1 MTHGWQVWFSSSRK
15 FYSPNK
21 IYLLAPCWFLKL
33 YQSVAK
39 PFPAQVPL
47 KKKKTYLKS
56 SCNTIQK
63 FKLNNLPGNHGSAL
77 QQVSHNQDTSL
88 SLSEAGPPRN
98 RHGSRDLYMQVYWR
112 VFQWEGR
119 WKEPRWQQIVVLS
132 GEYDR
137 QKLNSRADTIRAS
150 VHLQNQSQIG
160 RQTAWA
166 FIFWHQRSCV
176 RACRAA
182 TLWTQWRPAEWT
194 DLWIQLGEERV
205 DQLRA

>member
-1 MTHGWQVWFSSSRK
+1 MVDRYDFSSSRK

-47 KKKKTYLKS
+47 EKKKKTYLKS

-112 VFQWEGR
+112 VFQWEGW
-119 WKEPRWQQIVVLS
+119 WKEPGGNRLS
-132 GEYDR
+132 YWVESMTDR
-137 QKLNSRADTIRAS
+137 NWTA
-150 VHLQNQSQIG
+150 V
-160 RQTAWA
+160 QT
-166 FIFWHQRSCV
+166 
-176 RACRAA
+176 
-182 TLWTQWRPAEWT
+182 P
-194 DLWIQLGEERV
+194 
-205 DQLRA
+205 